1 MKKYR
6 VICNEGTSFLSRTL
20 KEGIGEEEIYETF
33 NEFYITENM
42 GFDEEIDDYI
52 PMPREFDYI
61 RDLWNVTIEEIVD
74 PNYSDELGDLS
85 DYEYNSSK
93 VALYR

>member
-6 VICNEGTSFLSRTL
+6 VICNEGTTFLSRTWKEGETEQEL
-20 KEGIGEEEIYETF
+20 FNIFENFYETEGIGEEE
-33 NEFYITENM
+33 
-42 GFDEEIDDYI
+42 
-52 PMPREFDYI
+52 MPKDLDYI

-74 PNYSDELGDLS
+74 PNYSDEIGDLS

-93 VALYR
+93 VSLYR

>member
-1 MKKYR
+1 MKRYR
-6 VICNEGTSFLSRTL
+6 VICNEGTTFLSRTWR
-20 KEGIGEEEIYETF
+20 EGETEKEIYETF

-74 PNYSDELGDLS
+74 PNYSDELGDIS
-85 DYEYNSSK
+85 EWKHSG
-93 VALYR
+93 LYR

>member
-1 MKKYR
+1 MKRYR
-6 VICNEGTSFLSRTL
+6 VICNEGTTFLSRTL

-61 RDLWNVTIEEIVD
+61 RDIWNVTIEEIED
-74 PNYSDELGDLS
+74 PNYSYELGDIS
-85 DYEYNSSK
+85 DWQYDSSK
-93 VALYR
+93 VSLHR